1 MKNIKYMDKKGAYS
15 VINCQHDL
23 VVEVA
28 SGIRIADRDGL
39 GKVQR
44 RKH

>member
-1 MKNIKYMDKKGAYS
+1 MDKKSAYS
-15 VINCQHDL
+15 IVNCQHDF

-28 SGIRIADRDGL
+28 SGIRIADRNGL

-44 RKH
+44 GKH